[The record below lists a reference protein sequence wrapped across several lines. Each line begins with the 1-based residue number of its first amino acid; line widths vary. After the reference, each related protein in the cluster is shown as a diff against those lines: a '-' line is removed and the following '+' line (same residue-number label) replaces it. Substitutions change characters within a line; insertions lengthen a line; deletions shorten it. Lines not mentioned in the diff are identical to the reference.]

1 MFEEIGV
8 KADEADARIII
19 LGKSL
24 KWAGGPDAPRTSS
37 LLHMEDLLG
46 IGSLEEEE
54 KFDGDRAHETALL
67 CYSSVSTYLPL
78 RHSV

>member
-24 KWAGGPDAPRTSS
+24 KWAGGPSAPRTSS

-67 CYSSVSTYLPL
+67 CYSSVSAYLPL